1 VDGHLPQLQELL
13 ALPELAKGDPLVV
26 AGEGRLSVRVRWV
39 HVSELPDIAE
49 HLDGGELILTTGI
62 GLSSEPSE
70 LQRYIDDLASTAS
83 GLAVELGRRFDELPP
98 VFVERAERRGLPLI
112 ALRREV
118 AFVRVTEEVHRLI
131 VDAHVRQLQA
141 SSQAHATFTALSVE
155 GASPDVIVARLV
167 EMTGRSAVLENLT
180 RQVVSVAVA
189 SGDER
194 ELLEGW
200 ERRSRL
206 MGSQERTSAVS
217 DDPPW
222 LATVVAAR
230 GEQWGRLLLQSEP
243 TTTNRMMLEQA
254 ATAIALNRLVERDR
268 GTLERS
274 AHGSLLAKI
283 AGRTYSSTA
292 EVLVRATALGV
303 PLADRLLVG
312 ACVRVHRRDPGDGI
326 EQHARQR
333 DDAERV
339 ARAASELGMPGLISA
354 LESDGVGV
362 LLSFGARSEVQA
374 GLERL
379 SGTIHR
385 SFSRAEPGVS
395 VVVAVGTPVEQ
406 VADVRR
412 SLREAI
418 HISQA
423 APSVGEE
430 KSYYQL
436 EDVRVRGL
444 LHLLREDTRLQ
455 TFVERQLAALL
466 EHDERHGTTFLQVLS
481 AFLHQSG
488 NKSAAAEEAG
498 LSRPAFYQRLER
510 ISQIL
515 GVDLESAEVRLSLH
529 LALTALDV
537 MRSGEPGSI
546 DEWSRQ

>member
-1 VDGHLPQLQELL
+1 MDGHLPQLQELL
-13 ALPELAKGDPLVV
+13 ALPELSKGDPLVV
-26 AGEGRLSVRVRWV
+26 AGEGHLSVRVRWV
-39 HVSELPDIAE
+39 HVSELPDIAAL
-49 HLDGGELILTTGI
+49 LDGGELILTTGI

-70 LQRYIDDLASTAS
+70 LQRYIDGLASKAS

-98 VFVERAERRGLPLI
+98 ALVERAERRGLPLI

-131 VDAHVRQLQA
+131 VDAHVRQLQV
-141 SSQAHATFTALSVE
+141 SSDAHAIFTALSVE
-155 GASPDVIVARLV
+155 GASPDVIVSRLV

-206 MGSQERTSAVS
+206 MGSRERTSAVS

-230 GEQWGRLLLQSEP
+230 GEQWGRLLLQSES

-303 PLADRLLVG
+303 PLADRMLVG
-312 ACVRVHRRDPGDGI
+312 ACVRVHRRDPEDGI
-326 EQHARQR
+326 EHHARQR

-339 ARAASELGMPGLISA
+339 ARAARELGMPALISA

-362 LLSFGARSEVQA
+362 LLSFGSRSDVQS

-385 SFSRAEPGVS
+385 SFTRAGPGVS
-395 VVVAVGTPVEQ
+395 VVVAVGSPVEQ

-430 KSYYQL
+430 KLYYQL

-455 TFVERQLAALL
+455 TFVERQLGALL

-481 AFLHQSG
+481 AFLHHSG

-529 LALTALDV
+529 LALTARDV
-537 MRSGEPGSI
+537 MRSRERGTT